1 MVALNQPLR
10 VAIVCGA
17 RTPWIK
23 SGTLLRTTHAS
34 DLARLAIQETLC
46 RGAFKPDGLDEVILG
61 NVVMPADAAN
71 LARVSALWAGVPAS
85 VPALTVQRNCASGIE
100 AVAQAAMKIR
110 GGQAKSIIAGGAE
123 SMSTVPLLF
132 NQSATEAFSAMGRAK
147 NAWQRGAAL
156 ARFRPKDFKPV
167 IGLELGLTDPTCGMI
182 MGKTAEVLA
191 HEFAITRQEQDE
203 FALQSHRRAVTA
215 NAAGRLAD
223 EMFSVYAGEKFAPV
237 THDNGP
243 RENQSMAA
251 LGKLRPLFEKRDG
264 TVTAG
269 NSCQITDGA
278 AALLVMDAESAEAEG
293 REILGFVR
301 SFAFAGLD
309 PAHMGLGPVYA
320 ISSLLDQTGLAMR
333 DIDLFEM
340 NEAFA
345 AQVLACQ
352 KAFDSAAFA
361 RRHLNRSAPLGAI
374 DPEKLNVNGGAI
386 ALGHP
391 VGATGTRLVLTLLM
405 EMRRRGVQRGIA
417 ALCVGGG
424 QGAAIL
430 LERS

>member
-1 MVALNQPLR
+1 MVAINSTPR
-10 VAIVCGA
+10 VAIIAGC
-17 RTPWIK
+17 RTPWVK
-23 SGTLLRTTHAS
+23 SGTLLRATHAS
-34 DLARLAIQETLC
+34 ELGRLAIQETLC
-46 RGAFKPDGLDEVILG
+46 RASFQPDSLDEVILG

-100 AVAQAAMKIR
+100 AVAQAATKIR
-110 GGQAKSIIAGGAE
+110 AGQAKSIIAGGVE
-123 SMSTVPLLF
+123 SMSTIPLLF
-132 NQSATEAFSAMGRAK
+132 SQTATDAFTSLARARTP
-147 NAWQRGAAL
+147 WQRATAM
-156 ARFRPKDFKPV
+156 AHFRPRDFKPV
-167 IGLELGLTDPTCGMI
+167 IGLELGLTDPTCGLI

-191 HEFAITRQEQDE
+191 HEFSISRHEQDE
-203 FALQSHRRAVTA
+203 FALRSHQRAVA
-215 NAAGRLAD
+215 AHAAGRLSD
-223 EMFSVYAGEKFAPV
+223 ETFAIYAGEKFSPV

-251 LGKLRPLFEKRDG
+251 LARLKPLFEKRDG

-269 NSCQITDGA
+269 NSCQLTDGA
-278 AALLVMDAESAEAEG
+278 AALLVMDADTAEAEG
-293 REILGFVR
+293 REILGYVN
-301 SFAFAGLD
+301 SFAFTGLD

-320 ISSLLDQTGLAMR
+320 ISSLLDQTGLTMA
-333 DIDLFEM
+333 DIDLFEV

-352 KAFDSAAFA
+352 KALASDSFA
-361 RRHLNRSAPLGAI
+361 RQHLNRERALGAI
-374 DPEKLNVNGGAI
+374 DAEKLNVNGGAI

-391 VGATGTRLVLTLLM
+391 VGATGARLILTLLM
-405 EMRRRGVQRGIA
+405 EMRRRDVHRGIA

-430 LERS
+430 LERR